1 MHWGF
6 NLPLRTRMGLVI
18 RSNRFAK
25 QERVGRFKYV
35 SVTQVHRNVLKHIK
49 AEFVVELLGL
59 LKDIHVDT
67 VAPNATRFQSV
78 PSSTAK
84 HLLPLSPSV
93 QNTMRPAVPAE
104 GNALTA

>member
-1 MHWGF
+1 
-6 NLPLRTRMGLVI
+6 MGLVI
-18 RSNRFAK
+18 RPYRFAK
-25 QERVGRFKYV
+25 QERVRRFEYV
-35 SVTQVHRNVLKHIK
+35 SVPQVHRNVLEHIK
-49 AEFVVELLGL
+49 TEFVVKLLGL
-59 LKDIHVDT
+59 FKDVHVDT

-93 QNTMRPAVPAE
+93 QNTMRPAVPAV

>member
-1 MHWGF
+1 
-6 NLPLRTRMGLVI
+6 MGLVI
-18 RSNRFAK
+18 RPYRFAK
-25 QERVGRFKYV
+25 QERVRRFEYV
-35 SVTQVHRNVLKHIK
+35 SVPQVHRNVFEHIK
-49 AEFVVELLGL
+49 TEFVVKLLGL
-59 LKDIHVDT
+59 FKDVHVDT

-93 QNTMRPAVPAE
+93 QNTMRPAVPAV

>member
-1 MHWGF
+1 
-6 NLPLRTRMGLVI
+6 MGLVI
-18 RSNRFAK
+18 RPYRFAK
-25 QERVGRFKYV
+25 QERFRRFEYV
-35 SVTQVHRNVLKHIK
+35 SVPQVHRNVLEHIK
-49 AEFVVELLGL
+49 TEFVVKLLGL
-59 LKDIHVDT
+59 LKDVHVDT
-67 VAPNATRFQSV
+67 VAPNATRFQFV